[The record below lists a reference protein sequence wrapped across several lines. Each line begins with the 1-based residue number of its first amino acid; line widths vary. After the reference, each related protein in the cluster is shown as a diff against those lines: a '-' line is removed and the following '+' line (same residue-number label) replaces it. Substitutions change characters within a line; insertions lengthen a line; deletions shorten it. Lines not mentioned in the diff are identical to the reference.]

1 MIGKTIKIVLL
12 SSLLTLALLQA
23 EANDST
29 LFVQLNEAIARKQ
42 NFENIKQN
50 EIAELKNL
58 INSRQN
64 AIGKFKILEKLHD
77 AYFTFN
83 YDSSMA
89 YARSMSEIAYR
100 EQNDF
105 LIQRAKIKISETL
118 LAAGIFNE
126 VKDSLA
132 SINIR
137 YLDSTIMHEYYYL
150 SARLYFDMADYYQRD
165 YFSDYYA
172 SLGLKYLDTAIQKAR
187 NNLPK
192 YLSLKGLHYLRT
204 ANMPLAASTFDSL
217 FKIDMPTGR
226 QYAIDAATYAFVLE
240 NSNRAD
246 EAIHWL
252 ISAAIQDIK
261 LTNKENVALTKLADL
276 LYKQGNISQSS
287 RYLNFAIEDATSYGA
302 VQRKFQ
308 ISQIQPIIEAA
319 KLQQSEEQ
327 KLSIKR
333 YAFSV
338 TLLSGLILL
347 TLIFLFRQHH
357 KTRTA
362 QKALNKSYMVLHS
375 TNSKLREANLVSEEY
390 IAKFFKTHS
399 ELIDK
404 IENLKNIVESK
415 VMLKKFGEL
424 KSFLSNLD
432 INTQRAEMYTLFD
445 SVFLNIFPG
454 FIDGFNNLFDEKDKY
469 FADSKKVMN
478 TDLRI
483 FALIRLGIGDSEK
496 IAHILDYSVNTI
508 NTYKTK
514 IKNKSKVENEIF
526 EDEILKIPSI

>member
-1 MIGKTIKIVLL
+1 MGNILRVVFLNTLMVLVYF
-12 SSLLTLALLQA
+12 SFSATSDSALF
-23 EANDST
+23 S
-29 LFVQLNEAIARKQ
+29 QLDEVIASKQNYEIRKQ
-42 NFENIKQN
+42 Q
-50 EIAELKNL
+50 EISKLK
-58 INSRQN
+58 SRLN
-64 AIGKFKILEKLHD
+64 KSSIEKFKTLENLHD

-89 YARSMSEIAYR
+89 YARSMSNIAYQ
-100 EQNDF
+100 EKDEY
-105 LIQRAKIKISETL
+105 LIARAKIKISETL

-126 VKDSLA
+126 VQDSLA
-132 SINIR
+132 SINTR
-137 YLDSTIMHEYYYL
+137 FLDDSIQPEYYYL
-150 SARLYFDMADYYQRD
+150 SARLYFDMADYYQRE
-165 YFSDYYA
+165 YFSDYY
-172 SLGLKYLDTAIQKAR
+172 SRLGLKYLDTAILKSR
-187 NNLPK
+187 TNLPK
-192 YLSLKGLHYLRT
+192 YLSLRGLKYVRT
-204 ANMPLAASTFDSL
+204 ANMVKAATTFDSL
-217 FKIDMPTGR
+217 FKMNMPTGR

-240 NSNRAD
+240 NSNQID
-246 EAIHWL
+246 VAINWL
-252 ISAAIQDIK
+252 IKAAIQDIK
-261 LTNKENVALTKLADL
+261 LANKENVALTKLADL
-276 LYKQGNISQSS
+276 LYNQGDISKSS

-319 KLQQSEEQ
+319 KLQLSEEQ
-327 KLSIKR
+327 KSSIKK

-347 TLIFLFRQHH
+347 ILIFLFRQYR
-357 KTRTA
+357 KTRIA
-362 QKALNKSYMVLHS
+362 QMALNKSYAVLHT

-404 IENLKNIVESK
+404 IENLKNTVESK
-415 VMLKKFGEL
+415 VQLKKFSEL
-424 KSFLSNLD
+424 KVFLNKLD
-432 INTQRAEMYTLFD
+432 INTQRAEMYELFD

-454 FIDGFNNLFDEKDKY
+454 FIDGFNNLFEEEDKF
-469 FADSKKVMN
+469 FAGDKNVMN

-483 FALIRLGIGDSEK
+483 FALIRLGISDSEK

-514 IKNKSKVENEIF
+514 IKNKSKIENENF